1 MKHLII
7 AAGLSLIA
15 APALAGSIHDV
26 PMPKSAKITTINEA
40 QFGGDRFD
48 PNSARD
54 VRNANMRRAS
64 QDRSHNGRSA
74 WSGLP
79 HYY

>member
-7 AAGLSLIA
+7 AASLTFIA
-15 APALAGSIHDV
+15 VPAFAGSVHDI
-26 PMPKSAKITTINEA
+26 PAPKAKTVVDSSQYAGE
-40 QFGGDRFD
+40 RFD

-54 VRNANMRRAS
+54 VRNANLNRAS
-64 QDRSHNGRSA
+64 QQRSA
-74 WSGLP
+74 NERRAWANLP

>member
-7 AAGLSLIA
+7 AAGFSLIA
-15 APALAGSIHDV
+15 APAFAGSMHELST
-26 PMPKSAKITTINEA
+26 PKPAKAATITDTQI
-40 QFGGDRFD
+40 GGERFD

-64 QDRSHNGRSA
+64 QDRSHNARSA

>member
-7 AAGLSLIA
+7 AASLTFIA
-15 APALAGSIHDV
+15 APAFAGSIHDIQA
-26 PMPKSAKITTINEA
+26 PKA
-40 QFGGDRFD
+40 QKVVDSSQYAGERFD

-54 VRNANMRRAS
+54 VRNADLNKET
-64 QDRSHNGRSA
+64 QKRSHNARNA
-74 WSGLP
+74 WANLP

>member
-7 AAGLSLIA
+7 AASLTLIA
-15 APALAGSIHDV
+15 APAFAGSIHDIAA
-26 PMPKSAKITTINEA
+26 PKAKTVVDSS
-40 QFGGDRFD
+40 QYGGERFD

-54 VRNANMRRAS
+54 VRNAKLDRASHERSTNGRRAWA
-64 QDRSHNGRSA
+64 N
-74 WSGLP
+74 LP